1 MYSISKHHDCTHM
14 KNKLITFVVVA
25 VSTALSQGTTVVF
38 DDSFAGF
45 NDAALNG
52 QGNWGSQAAFSVAGG
67 FVTANNSGSF
77 ARAQRFAGFR
87 PEVGDQVRITVSGF
101 SISGNLGNGSDQF
114 RIGIQ
119 ALPEN
124 TGTVTPQVGANIALN
139 AGNSLSIGG
148 ATDTGYD
155 LGDNLTLLLTFTRTA
170 ADAWSL
176 DSQITNLTDT
186 TIFTGS
192 TAPTNLT
199 GSSTATPP
207 VGTAGSNGI
216 TLGNYLLGDSNNQAQ
231 FGMRLLAN
239 STSSTF
245 SIGGVKLELIPVP
258 EPSSSVLLLSA
269 LMLGL
274 SRRSR
279 R

>member
-1 MYSISKHHDCTHM
+1 M

-25 VSTALSQGTTVVF
+25 VSTALSQGATVVF

-67 FVTANNSGSF
+67 FATASANGSF
-77 ARAQRFAGFR
+77 ARAQRFGAFR

-101 SISGNLGNGSDQF
+101 SITGSAGNGSDQF

-124 TGTVTPQVGANIALN
+124 TGTVTPQVGANLALN

-176 DSQITNLTDT
+176 DSQISNLSDSTV
-186 TIFTGS
+186 FTGS
-192 TAPTNLT
+192 AAPTNLT

-207 VGTAGSNGI
+207 VGTSSNGD
-216 TLGNYLLGDSNNQAQ
+216 TLGNYLVEDPDNKAQ
-231 FGMRLLAN
+231 FGMRLLGTN
-239 STSSTF
+239 TGSIF
-245 SIGGVKLELIPVP
+245 SVGGVKLEVIPVP

-274 SRRSR
+274 TRRSR
-279 R
+279 C